1 MQNRVSNL
9 HQILREMIDRAEASR
24 LSRGIGAAALTAVLL
39 SFVTIG
45 AGWATAEKSKRLS
58 GSQIRAKF
66 IGMQLT
72 DEVHWRDVYERD
84 GTLRSYSM
92 GRKQIGKWRVEKDE
106 LCLMMRIA
114 DSAASNTN
122 WPPLIEPRFSGS
134 GGGDC
139 CKIAPV
145 STALKRD

>member
-45 AGWATAEKSKRLS
+45 AGWAAAEKSKRLS

-106 LCLMMRIA
+106 LCL
-114 DSAASNTN
+114 DL
-122 WPPLIEPRFSGS
+122 PEPD
-134 GGGDC
+134 GGC
-139 CKIAPV
+139 FEVA
-145 STALKRD
+145 STATGFTLTPKGAGLALEGVLQPPSDRK

>member
-1 MQNRVSNL
+1 
-9 HQILREMIDRAEASR
+9 MIDRAEASR

-45 AGWATAEKSKRLS
+45 AGWAAAEKSKRLS

-72 DEVHWRDVYERD
+72 DEVHWREVYERD

-106 LCLMMRIA
+106 LCLDLSEPDGGCFEVASTETGFTLTPKGAGLTLEGILQPPS
-114 DSAASNTN
+114 DS
-122 WPPLIEPRFSGS
+122 
-134 GGGDC
+134 
-139 CKIAPV
+139 K
-145 STALKRD
+145 

>member
-45 AGWATAEKSKRLS
+45 AGWAAAEKSKRLS

-72 DEVHWRDVYERD
+72 DEVLVAQPSVGVEAPLCVAD
-84 GTLRSYSM
+84 GDFALDDTRA
-92 GRKQIGKWRVEKDE
+92 GRG
-106 LCLMMRIA
+106 
-114 DSAASNTN
+114 
-122 WPPLIEPRFSGS
+122 
-134 GGGDC
+134 
-139 CKIAPV
+139 
-145 STALKRD
+145 